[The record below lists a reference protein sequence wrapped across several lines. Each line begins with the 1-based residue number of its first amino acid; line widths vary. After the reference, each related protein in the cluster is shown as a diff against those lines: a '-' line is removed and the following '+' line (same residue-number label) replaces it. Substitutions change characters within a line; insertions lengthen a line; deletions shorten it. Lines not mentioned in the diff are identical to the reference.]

1 MWQTLLKVR
10 VLIARPVGNGKSMSD
25 HKNPRQ
31 VFERVI
37 TLLKSGARAEAESL
51 CRESIQRDPGDVN
64 FMALLGTILAE
75 RNEWREAEEC
85 LRHAIRVAPGHARAH
100 EDLGTVLLN
109 QGQHAEALPFLEKAA
124 ELMPNNPAVFTK
136 LGGALSALG
145 RPEAAQRSWQK
156 RPRCRRRRRSSSK
169 PPGCL
174 PKVNF
179 EPPSNLRRRF
189 FKPIRW
195 MSMRHCYWRGLR
207 LTRIVLR
214 MRNSCC

>member
-1 MWQTLLKVR
+1 
-10 VLIARPVGNGKSMSD
+10 MSD
-25 HKNPRQ
+25 HSNPRQ

-109 QGQHAEALPFLEKAA
+109 QGVRVVADAGEVRASF
-124 ELMPNNPAVFTK
+124 PAV
-136 LGGALSALG
+136 
-145 RPEAAQRSWQK
+145 
-156 RPRCRRRRRSSSK
+156 CRRQISSLRATRAGDSSSQ
-169 PPGCL
+169 PNGC
-174 PKVNF
+174 
-179 EPPSNLRRRF
+179 
-189 FKPIRW
+189 
-195 MSMRHCYWRGLR
+195 
-207 LTRIVLR
+207 
-214 MRNSCC
+214 